1 MSSESFTISKKALIT
16 LIAASIVVIISLGIR
31 QTFGLFYFDFN
42 TDLDISISHF
52 GFVMGLQLL
61 LWGVFSPLFGV
72 ITDKYGGAVAIF
84 IGFVFY
90 LIGVLLFYSGYNTG
104 GYFTLTIGVMIGI
117 GLGSTAIGIP
127 VSVVAKHF
135 PASNRTIA
143 TGIVTCAGSFGYF
156 VSPLLVRYSLVET
169 GWENTLLYFSLLLGL
184 GLVVALFVSTPK
196 IPVGVNQDN
205 NQTATEALKEAF
217 ANKSFIY
224 LTLGFFVCG
233 WHIALVATHIPTYMA
248 DKGLPDWT
256 PAMVLALIGVFNM
269 AGTITSGYLATRYSK
284 KKILSAIY
292 LLRGVSIIYF
302 IFLPPSIFNSVV
314 FGVTF
319 GFLWLST
326 VPPTNGIVAHIFGT
340 KYVGLLY
347 GIVFVSHQIGSFL
360 GAYLGGVFYELN
372 GNFDYAW
379 YGSIALS
386 LFAGLIHLPII
397 EKAIERTQP
406 A

>member
-1 MSSESFTISKKALIT
+1 MSKEKFITNKAALIT

-31 QTFGLFYFDFN
+31 QTFGLFFFDFN
-42 TDLDISISHF
+42 SDLNISISHF
-52 GFVMGLQLL
+52 GFVLGLQLL

-72 ITDKYGGAVAIF
+72 ITDKYGGAIAIF
-84 IGFVFY
+84 AGFLLY
-90 LIGVLLFYSGYNTG
+90 LLGIILFNSGFNTGYN
-104 GYFTLTIGVMIGI
+104 FTLTIGVLIGI

-127 VSVVAKHF
+127 VSIVAKHF

-156 VSPLLVRYSLVET
+156 VSPLLVRYSLIET
-169 GWENTLLYFSLLLGL
+169 GWENTLVYFCILLGI
-184 GLVVALFVSTPK
+184 GLVVAFFITTPK
-196 IPVGVNQDN
+196 VPVGDEN
-205 NQTATEALKEAF
+205 NKQTATEALKEALSD
-217 ANKSFIY
+217 KSFIF

-233 WHIALVATHIPTYMA
+233 WHIALVATHIPKYMM

-256 PAMVLALIGVFNM
+256 AAMVLALIGVFNM
-269 AGTITSGYLATRYSK
+269 AGTITSGYLSTKYSK

-292 LLRGVSIIYF
+292 LLRGISIIYF
-302 IFLPPSIFNSVV
+302 IFLPPSVFNSVV

-326 VPPTNGIVAHIFGT
+326 VPPTNGIVGHIFGT

-360 GAYLGGVFYELN
+360 GAYLGGIIYEIN

-379 YGSIALS
+379 YVSIALS
-386 LFAGLIHLPII
+386 IFAGLIHLPII
-397 EKAIERTQP
+397 EKAIERKQT

>member
-1 MSSESFTISKKALIT
+1 MSSENFTISKKALIT

-61 LWGVFSPLFGV
+61 LWGVFSPLFGL

-90 LIGVLLFYSGYNTG
+90 LVGVLLFYSGYNTG

-205 NQTATEALKEAF
+205 NQTARDALKEAF

-360 GAYLGGVFYELN
+360 GAYLGGVFYELH

-386 LFAGLIHLPII
+386 IFAGLIHLPIV